1 MPDGLRPPAAR
12 AKFAGVVDLHNHI
25 VTEDVVGFL
34 AREGGR
40 LATRISGTR
49 EGRFVQ
55 IGDAAVRPLHARMC
69 DPSARIADMDRLG
82 VDVQALSCTP
92 FVLYADAPADLAL
105 AVAQANNDSL
115 AAVARAHGDRFAPLA
130 SVPLQA
136 PEAAARELARAAGLG
151 LRGVEIPT
159 RAGELELDDARLEP
173 FWSAAEGLAVAIC
186 IHPFDA
192 SPRGALAR
200 YALSPLVGNLF
211 DTGLAATLLVLGGV
225 LERHPRL
232 RIVLYHGGGTFPAL
246 LARLEKGHE
255 LLAETRSRAPR
266 PPSAY
271 LEQFWL
277 DTVTFDRGW
286 LGYLVGRFGADHVVL
301 GSDYPLPLGPRDP
314 VAEVRALGL
323 APEDERAVLGANA
336 CALLHLPASAGV
348 AA

>member
-1 MPDGLRPPAAR
+1 MC
-12 AKFAGVVDLHNHI
+12 VVDLHNHI
-25 VTEDVVGFL
+25 VTEDVVAFL
-34 AREGGR
+34 AREGAR
-40 LATRISGTR
+40 LETRIVETH
-49 EGRFVQ
+49 EGRFAR

-69 DPSARIADMDRLG
+69 DPLARIADMDRQG

-105 AVAQANNDSL
+105 AVAQVNNDSL
-115 AAVARAHGDRFAPLA
+115 AAIAQTLGDRFAPLA

-136 PEAAARELARAAGLG
+136 PEAAARELARAARLG
-151 LRGVEIPT
+151 LRGVEIPA
-159 RAGELELDDARLEP
+159 RAGELELDDERLEP
-173 FWSAAEGLAVAIC
+173 FWAAAEEHAVAVC
-186 IHPFDA
+186 IHPFEA
-192 SPRGALAR
+192 SPRGAFAR

-211 DTGLAATLLVLGGV
+211 DTGLAASLLVLGGV

-232 RIVLYHGGGTFPAL
+232 SVVLYHGGGTFAAL
-246 LARLEKGHE
+246 LARLEKGYE
-255 LLAETRSRAPR
+255 LIAETRSRAPK

-271 LEQFWL
+271 LDHFWL

-286 LGYLVGRFGADHVVL
+286 LGYLVGRFGAGHVVL

-323 APEDERAVLGANA
+323 PHEDERAVLGGNA
-336 CALLHLPASAGV
+336 CALLRIARPAEV